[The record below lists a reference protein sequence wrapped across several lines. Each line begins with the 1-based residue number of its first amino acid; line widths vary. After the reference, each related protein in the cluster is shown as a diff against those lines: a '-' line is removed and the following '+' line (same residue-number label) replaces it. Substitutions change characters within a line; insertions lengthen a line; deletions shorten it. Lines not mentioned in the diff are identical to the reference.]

1 MRINTEMFTHDKVG
15 KTFTAEASDLPHGW
29 MDGITLVSPRKT
41 TAAFFLKEVVREVC
55 EHETG
60 DIQEWVFTCSTNP
73 RVADYKVII
82 FND

>member
-1 MRINTEMFTHDKVG
+1 MRITTDKFIHNVKD

-41 TAAFFLKEVVREVC
+41 TAAFFLKETHYDAG
-55 EHETG
+55 HE
-60 DIQEWVFTCSTNP
+60 DITHWTLICSTNP
-73 RVADYKVII
+73 KVVDYKMVI